1 MANSK
6 KPTPDAE
13 TGTNS
18 DPTTEAGNAILATDE
33 SGTIVSVNS
42 GVTDLFGYLTDE
54 LLGKPLT
61 MLMPHFFDGEQ
72 ETLKLNSGP
81 THETTGLRKDK
92 TSFPVQLTF
101 TEFEIDRK
109 RFYTGIIRDTSDTQV
124 RQSRLEAI
132 LDNAVDAIITITERG
147 LIDSV
152 NPATET
158 VFGYSAVELIG
169 QNIKMLMPDPY
180 RREHDG
186 YIHNYNTSGI
196 KKIIGI
202 GREVVGQRKNG
213 SIFPMHLA
221 VSEIHIRGRRMFTGI
236 VRDISDLKK
245 AEQELAEAN
254 EKLEERV
261 KQRTAELHEAQ
272 ADLVRSEKFA
282 TLGKVSGG
290 IAHEIRNPLNAVK
303 TSAYY
308 LLNANNPSDEK
319 VREHLERI
327 DRQVTLI
334 DNVVTALSDVAKL
347 PDANLHPTK
356 LSKVLSSAINSIG
369 LASNIEVVIEFEES
383 LPEVLVD
390 ENQILIAFKNL
401 IRNARDAMPEGGKIT
416 LSASSKSESVS
427 FHVADTGTGIAD
439 DELEKIMEP
448 LYTTK
453 ARGMGLGLSITRAI
467 VEKNQGQL
475 SVESKL
481 NRGSCFTIELKRA

>member
-1 MANSK
+1 MATPK

-72 ETLKLNSGP
+72 ETLNLNSGP

-213 SIFPMHLA
+213 GFRLYC
-221 VSEIHIRGRRMFTGI
+221 
-236 VRDISDLKK
+236 L
-245 AEQELAEAN
+245 
-254 EKLEERV
+254 
-261 KQRTAELHEAQ
+261 
-272 ADLVRSEKFA
+272 
-282 TLGKVSGG
+282 
-290 IAHEIRNPLNAVK
+290 
-303 TSAYY
+303 
-308 LLNANNPSDEK
+308 
-319 VREHLERI
+319 
-327 DRQVTLI
+327 
-334 DNVVTALSDVAKL
+334 
-347 PDANLHPTK
+347 
-356 LSKVLSSAINSIG
+356 
-369 LASNIEVVIEFEES
+369 
-383 LPEVLVD
+383 
-390 ENQILIAFKNL
+390 
-401 IRNARDAMPEGGKIT
+401 
-416 LSASSKSESVS
+416 
-427 FHVADTGTGIAD
+427 AD
-439 DELEKIMEP
+439 DNFPTASLHCVLI
-448 LYTTK
+448 
-453 ARGMGLGLSITRAI
+453 
-467 VEKNQGQL
+467 
-475 SVESKL
+475 
-481 NRGSCFTIELKRA
+481 